1 MPRQK
6 SRTFTEVELEF
17 MHIVWSLGEASPD
30 DIDSALQKKGRSVS
44 IGSVRNV
51 LAIMMEKGYLAR
63 RKEGK
68 AYRYRA
74 KVPKDQA
81 RRVIMDNL
89 LSSLFEGSESLV
101 IAALL
106 EDRELRPEEKEKI
119 RRLLDH
125 PEGENVP

>member
-6 SRTFTEVELEF
+6 SRTFTDVELEF
-17 MHIVWSLGEASPD
+17 MHIVWSLEEASPD
-30 DIDSALQKKGRSVS
+30 DIDTALQKNGKNISVGS
-44 IGSVRNV
+44 IRNV

-68 AYRYRA
+68 AFRYRA

-89 LSSLFEGSESLV
+89 LSTLFEGSESLV

-106 EDRELRPEEKEKI
+106 EDRELSSEEKEKI
-119 RRLLDH
+119 RRLLDR
-125 PEGENVP
+125 PKGENEP

>member
-17 MHIVWSLGEASPD
+17 MHIVWALGEASPD
-30 DIDSALQKKGRSVS
+30 DIDAALREKGRNISVGS
-44 IGSVRNV
+44 IRNV

-68 AYRYRA
+68 AFRYRA
-74 KVPKDQA
+74 KVPKDKA

-106 EDRELRPEEKEKI
+106 EDRELSPEEKEKI
-119 RRLLDH
+119 RLLLDR
-125 PEGENVP
+125 PQGENER

>member
-1 MPRQK
+1 MARQK

-30 DIDSALQKKGRSVS
+30 DIDAVLQKNGRSVS

-68 AYRYRA
+68 AFRYRA
-74 KVPKDQA
+74 KVPKNLA

-119 RRLLDH
+119 RRLLDR
-125 PEGENVP
+125 PEGETEP

>member
-1 MPRQK
+1 MSRQK

-30 DIDSALQKKGRSVS
+30 DIDSALREKGRSVS
-44 IGSVRNV
+44 IGSIRNV
-51 LAIMMEKGYLAR
+51 LAIMMEKGYLVR

-74 KVPKDQA
+74 KVRKDQA
-81 RRVIMDNL
+81 RRAIMDDL
-89 LSSLFEGSESLV
+89 VSSLFEGSESLV

-119 RRLLDH
+119 RRLLDR
-125 PEGENVP
+125 PKGENEP

>member
-30 DIDSALQKKGRSVS
+30 DIDAVLQKNGRSVS

-68 AYRYRA
+68 AFRYRA
-74 KVPKDQA
+74 KVPKTQA
-81 RRVIMDNL
+81 QRVIMDNL
-89 LSSLFEGSESLV
+89 LSTLFEGSESLV

-106 EDRELRPEEKEKI
+106 EDRELCPEEKDKI
-119 RRLLDH
+119 RRLLDR
-125 PEGENVP
+125 PEGENES